1 MHVFHGYSSN
11 YYLYLQDSTGR
22 LKGAAFPRLR
32 AHQRCEVARGQ
43 VLGGFGSVV
52 VLLQLVL
59 PEGCTVVMWKCLGG
73 WRFMKV
79 YMKIL
84 FGFLGYWNWLKLKLK
99 VVDMSWYDHILI
111 ICCWVNYQRSQ
122 TWPEMPIVYLRQ
134 YVKQIYKIWIRR
146 CLIFVGRIPHDMN
159 RVWTLRHNFGTYS
172 ATVFGAVWWMSIA
185 AWWRPRMLLAKSSV
199 CLGIVAAWSK
209 WLLVSQ
215 PTPLYGIPKSHKHES
230 ALPSKETT
238 IFTHLFGVHLSQRTH
253 ASTPRSS
260 DSRVPKT
267 RLVIGEPSLEPS
279 KKLRTSCVRASYSW
293 QNMTKPPGDGKN
305 HGAWGE
311 EDGTRATRGRFCW
324 KKKIVEFCL
333 CLPGIAWVDY
343 ELLRGLLDQ
352 WPVTAIRPY
361 GRALPEF
368 ACPLALGASLPPP
381 PIPRLASAGSLRLA
395 AANLEIRMK
404 PKMEVVQWERL
415 QMEVS

>member
-1 MHVFHGYSSN
+1 
-11 YYLYLQDSTGR
+11 
-22 LKGAAFPRLR
+22 
-32 AHQRCEVARGQ
+32 
-43 VLGGFGSVV
+43 
-52 VLLQLVL
+52 
-59 PEGCTVVMWKCLGG
+59 
-73 WRFMKV
+73 
-79 YMKIL
+79 
-84 FGFLGYWNWLKLKLK
+84 
-99 VVDMSWYDHILI
+99 
-111 ICCWVNYQRSQ
+111 
-122 TWPEMPIVYLRQ
+122 MPIVYLRQ

-199 CLGIVAAWSK
+199 CLGILAAWSK

-293 QNMTKPPGDGKN
+293 QNYLETVKTMVPGEKKMEQERQEEGSAGKKN
-305 HGAWGE
+305 IRW
-311 EDGTRATRGRFCW
+311 
-324 KKKIVEFCL
+324 IYNL
-333 CLPGIAWVDY
+333 SLSAWVDY
-343 ELLRGLLDQ
+343 KLARGLLDQ
-352 WPVTAIRPY
+352 WPITAI
-361 GRALPEF
+361 RALPEF